1 MQHPPLLDVFPLC
14 EPFLKRGC
22 TREACSYTHAVICD
36 EAVLDRLR
44 EKPWLLCSQWAFGTC
59 TTVPCPRGKV
69 HPAELAV
76 VRPARVVPPTPP
88 KQSSAAKAK
97 ERDNSAGGHFSW
109 TAMDYLA
116 MDLKGLNARN
126 AYLNALLHG
135 ELATSVGARLLALAR
150 EEACCRQF
158 VNHKTL
164 KKELSEALSALRLV
178 ALALEKMD
186 QRGPSGGN
194 PLEAGRSNTG
204 SSNTSSSAQ
213 EPGSVASVIVC
224 PDCTAGGNVGTMV
237 GDSVSFTGLEHSDG
251 GSGGGGGGHRRLCV
265 IDVCS
270 GKGFFAAVCTLA
282 LQNNPSATVCMVDS
296 DQKMV
301 LRHLSAQPFQRI
313 AFHALDV
320 HSEAFEA
327 WLLETCASAVSEGAV
342 PVVVGLHLCGRLST
356 RLTALFSALPSAHPA
371 VLVLSP
377 CCLPH
382 DDHSARD
389 QCRAGGWD
397 PYNYWCRL
405 VFGSLV
411 LGVGQERGVVT
422 DEHVLSPKSTLIWS
436 IKGPVR

>member
-251 GSGGGGGGHRRLCV
+251 GSGGGGGGGGGAKQNGLPSPYLDSTPEAVDHLKGIRKAAQANSIV
-265 IDVCS
+265 I
-270 GKGFFAAVCTLA
+270 GLLFKTEAASL
-282 LQNNPSATVCMVDS
+282 
-296 DQKMV
+296 
-301 LRHLSAQPFQRI
+301 
-313 AFHALDV
+313 
-320 HSEAFEA
+320 
-327 WLLETCASAVSEGAV
+327 
-342 PVVVGLHLCGRLST
+342 
-356 RLTALFSALPSAHPA
+356 SALPNTEEESTASTKPPKKAPTGTHQK
-371 VLVLSP
+371 VTKELVLDYSANALFP
-377 CCLPH
+377 VLKFAV
-382 DDHSARD
+382 SARPR
-389 QCRAGGWD
+389 Q
-397 PYNYWCRL
+397 PPT
-405 VFGSLV
+405 S
-411 LGVGQERGVVT
+411 
-422 DEHVLSPKSTLIWS
+422 
-436 IKGPVR
+436 